1 MNSSFV
7 IPNYNTR
14 MRGNERMNIHTIC
27 GKERERLKKG
37 KQWRLYNKTHN
48 TGV

>member
-27 GKERERLKKG
+27 GKERERARG
-37 KQWRLYNKTHN
+37 KRQAMAS
-48 TGV
+48 V